1 MTQMK
6 TMSKNANNFGPK
18 RTSTGKY
25 AAIQFFRTAL
35 CNDFM
40 YGRCPRGEKCT
51 FAHGEEHLA
60 SRPTLS
66 KTKMCP
72 HRNCFQRN
80 CGYAHSRKELVSTGS
95 FWKTEMCR
103 FGQLCKIKNTCRFAH
118 EEVELRTKTHNGDSS
133 PPAEMVEQMQ
143 RTAKATFSESSGSDA
158 RKTKTRNNKTED
170 ESPLRFNFTVTKSQ
184 EEDEEDAASA
194 DFDVRSV
201 GELRNLFLDRDSEFE
216 GDVSL
221 LSATKNTYRLPS
233 SYSVDVDQGEIM
245 ERVSSYYP
253 SSVQWWSITEH
264 DLAAAMP
271 THYEE

>member
-1 MTQMK
+1 
-6 TMSKNANNFGPK
+6 
-18 RTSTGKY
+18 
-25 AAIQFFRTAL
+25 
-35 CNDFM
+35 
-40 YGRCPRGEKCT
+40 
-51 FAHGEEHLA
+51 
-60 SRPTLS
+60 
-66 KTKMCP
+66 
-72 HRNCFQRN
+72 
-80 CGYAHSRKELVSTGS
+80 
-95 FWKTEMCR
+95 
-103 FGQLCKIKNTCRFAH
+103 
-118 EEVELRTKTHNGDSS
+118 
-133 PPAEMVEQMQ
+133 MVEQMQ

-158 RKTKTRNNKTED
+158 RKTKTRNKKTED

-184 EEDEEDAASA
+184 EEDEDAASA

-221 LSATKNTYRLPS
+221 LPATKNTYRLPS
-233 SYSVDVDQGEIM
+233 SYSVDVDQCEIM